1 MLVVF
6 TSDLPPSVRGK
17 MKLWFLELV
26 PNVFISGIND
36 SLAKKVASYLI
47 SYSPKRSGLLIL
59 EESNEPPGYRIL
71 ANRNLNRKIVENCR
85 MQLFVKSLGM
95 LEQPSPDR

>member
-36 SLAKKVASYLI
+36 SLAKKVAS
-47 SYSPKRSGLLIL
+47 
-59 EESNEPPGYRIL
+59 
-71 ANRNLNRKIVENCR
+71 
-85 MQLFVKSLGM
+85 
-95 LEQPSPDR
+95 